1 MRSGAPELIETV
13 TVVLA
18 PPANVP
24 LVAESVSQLAVLL
37 AVQFMD
43 EPPLLLSVYVWLI
56 GLNGPPAVPLD
67 VNPEDELTE
76 SEAVLTVVGS
86 LAVSL
91 AVLPSPP
98 PETVAVLVTL
108 AAALPE
114 TLTVT
119 VIGG

>member
-1 MRSGAPELIETV
+1 MAPELIETV

-43 EPPLLLSVYVWLI
+43 APPLLLNVYVWLI
-56 GLNGPPAVPLD
+56 GLNDPPTVPLE
-67 VNPEDELTE
+67 VNPEDGVAE
-76 SEAVLTVVGS
+76 SEAVLMVVGS
-86 LAVSL
+86 LAVSF
-91 AVLPSPP
+91 AVLLSPP

-108 AAALPE
+108 AAALPA
-114 TLTVT
+114 TAASSHRAR
-119 VIGG
+119 